1 MQIEFN
7 YVDDDDDYMVKSPM
21 SSHTKLMQE
30 FAKLSRLV
38 DIYHCSKIFKNIIKS
53 LRKITKK
60 DTAGIECGRS
70 RVQSAVKDRVIP
82 KTL

>member
-7 YVDDDDDYMVKSPM
+7 YVDDDDMVKSPV
-21 SSHTKLMQE
+21 SIHIKLMQE
-30 FAKLSRLV
+30 CAQLSSLV
-38 DIYHCSKIFKNIIKS
+38 DILYLCSKIFKTIIKS

-70 RVQSAVKDRVIP
+70 RVQSPVKDRVIP